1 MSDETFGGGHAA
13 DRPLS
18 LVQIAALIARHAPI
32 VYFHPDE
39 AYFPASIEWYLARAV
54 LVDAADGSVVLRRPA
69 PADLPAGPLD
79 PASPDPFWL
88 TLDPEIAGPAI
99 EPHLAPADD
108 PRRGNLDS
116 ARAYVRAVHHPDL
129 GATDL
134 QFWMFYPYDGPG
146 LARLRP
152 VELGAMRADHLLNLW
167 PGGMHEAD
175 WELAAI
181 RIDHAT
187 LEPCAVFTSQHK
199 DGDCH
204 AGAEAMRKLERDET
218 GRIRLYSSLYGHAT
232 YAHAEERKLF
242 YTWKPLAI
250 CGIELALID
259 QTRPGRAWN
268 LGHPEHHLLISTSW
282 NDPALPE
289 PGWLQFPWRWGARDP
304 AGGRFTR
311 RFVDALKA
319 LLEGRMATTVLLLH
333 ILTLGLSALAF
344 AFAAVILGGKLGT
357 RLLGSAADNSGPV
370 GPRWQPGKWNGTYG
384 FAGPPP
390 PIAWRAEGHPV
401 ARHLTGLSNSVC
413 YLPVRLVSALFGLVA
428 LPFLPEA

>member
-1 MSDETFGGGHAA
+1 MTGATIAETLAA

-18 LVQIAALIARHAPI
+18 LAQIAELIRRHAPI
-32 VYFHPDE
+32 IYFHPEE
-39 AYFPASIEWYLARAV
+39 AYFPSSIEWYLARAV
-54 LVDAADGSVVLRRPA
+54 LVDAADGAFVLRHPV
-69 PADLPAGPLD
+69 PADLPPGPLD
-79 PASPDPFWL
+79 PAVPDAFWL
-88 TLDPEIAGPAI
+88 SFDPELAGPAI

-108 PRRGNLDS
+108 PRRGNLAS
-116 ARAYVRAVHHPDL
+116 ASAYVRAVHHPDQ

-152 VELGAMRADHLLNLW
+152 VELGSTRADHLLNLW

-175 WELAAI
+175 WELAVV

-187 LEPCAVFTSQHK
+187 LEPSAVFTSQHK

-204 AGAEAMRKLERDET
+204 AGAEAMGKLERDDT

-242 YTWKPLAI
+242 YAWKRLAI
-250 CGIELALID
+250 CGFELALVD
-259 QTRPGRAWN
+259 QTRPGRSWN
-268 LGHPEHHLLISTSW
+268 LGDPGNHLLVSTSW
-282 NDPALPE
+282 NDPELPE
-289 PGWLQFPWRWGARDP
+289 PGWQQFPWRWGARDP

-311 RFVDALKA
+311 RFVDALKS
-319 LLEGRMATTVLLLH
+319 LLEGKMATTVLLLH
-333 ILTLGLSALAF
+333 VVTLGLSAIAF

-370 GPRWQPGKWNGTYG
+370 GPRWQPHKWNGDYG

-390 PIAWRAEGHPV
+390 PVVWRAEGHPL
-401 ARHLTGLSNSVC
+401 ARHLTGLSNIVC
-413 YLPVRLVSALFGLVA
+413 YLPVRLVSALFALVA
-428 LPFLPEA
+428 LPFLPKT

>member
-1 MSDETFGGGHAA
+1 MTGGKIAA
-13 DRPLS
+13 TQAGERPLS
-18 LVQIAALIARHAPI
+18 LEQIAELIRRHAPI
-32 VYFHPDE
+32 IYFHPEE
-39 AYFPASIEWYLARAV
+39 AYFPSSIEWYLARAV
-54 LVDAADGSVVLRRPA
+54 LVDAADGAVVLRHPV
-69 PADLPAGPLD
+69 PADLPPGPLD
-79 PASPDPFWL
+79 PAVPDAFWL
-88 TLDPEIAGPAI
+88 SFDPELAGPAI

-116 ARAYVRAVHHPDL
+116 ARAYVRAVHHPDQ

-152 VELGAMRADHLLNLW
+152 AELGAMRADHLLSLW

-175 WELAAI
+175 WELAAV

-187 LEPCAVFTSQHK
+187 LEPSAVFTSQHK

-204 AGAEAMRKLERDET
+204 AGAAAMGKLERDEA
-218 GRIRLYSSLYGHAT
+218 GRTRLYSSLYGHAT

-242 YTWKPLAI
+242 YAWKRLAI
-250 CGIELALID
+250 CGFELALVD
-259 QTRPGRAWN
+259 QTRPGRSWN
-268 LGHPEHHLLISTSW
+268 LGDPGNHLLVSTSW

-311 RFVDALKA
+311 RFVDALKS

-333 ILTLGLSALAF
+333 VVTLGLSAIAF

-357 RLLGSAADNSGPV
+357 RLLGSTADNSGPV
-370 GPRWQPGKWNGTYG
+370 GPRWQPHKWNGDYG

-390 PIAWRAEGHPV
+390 PITWRTEGHPV
-401 ARHLTGLSNSVC
+401 ARHLTGFSNIVC
-413 YLPVRLVSALFGLVA
+413 YLPVRLVSALFALVA
-428 LPFLPEA
+428 LPFLPKT

>member
-1 MSDETFGGGHAA
+1 MTGATIAETLAA

-18 LVQIAALIARHAPI
+18 LAQIAELIRRHAPI
-32 VYFHPDE
+32 IYFHPEE
-39 AYFPASIEWYLARAV
+39 AYFPSSIEWYLARAV
-54 LVDAADGSVVLRRPA
+54 LVDAADGAVVLRHPA
-69 PADLPAGPLD
+69 PTDLPPGPLD
-79 PASPDPFWL
+79 PAVPDAFWL
-88 TLDPEIAGPAI
+88 SFDPELAGPAI

-108 PRRGNLDS
+108 PRRGNLAS
-116 ARAYVRAVHHPDL
+116 ASAYVRAVHHPDQ

-152 VELGAMRADHLLNLW
+152 VELGSTRADHLLNLW

-175 WELAAI
+175 WELAVV

-187 LEPCAVFTSQHK
+187 LEPSAVFTSQHK

-204 AGAEAMRKLERDET
+204 AGAEAMGKLERDDT

-242 YTWKPLAI
+242 YAWKRLAI
-250 CGIELALID
+250 CGFELALVD
-259 QTRPGRAWN
+259 QTRPGRSWN
-268 LGHPEHHLLISTSW
+268 LGDPGNHLLVSTSW
-282 NDPALPE
+282 NDPELPE
-289 PGWLQFPWRWGARDP
+289 PGWQQFPWRWGARDP

-311 RFVDALKA
+311 RFVDALKS
-319 LLEGRMATTVLLLH
+319 LLEGKMATTVLLLH
-333 ILTLGLSALAF
+333 VVTLGLSAIAF

-370 GPRWQPGKWNGTYG
+370 GPRWQPHKWNGDYG

-390 PIAWRAEGHPV
+390 PVAWRAEGHPL
-401 ARHLTGLSNSVC
+401 ARHLTGLSNIVC
-413 YLPVRLVSALFGLVA
+413 YLPVRLVSALFALVA
-428 LPFLPEA
+428 LPFLPKT

>member
-1 MSDETFGGGHAA
+1 MTGATIAETLAA

-18 LVQIAALIARHAPI
+18 LAQIAELIRRHAPI
-32 VYFHPDE
+32 IYFHPEE
-39 AYFPASIEWYLARAV
+39 AYFPSSIEWYLARAV
-54 LVDAADGSVVLRRPA
+54 LVDAADGAVVLRHPA
-69 PADLPAGPLD
+69 PTDLPPGPLD
-79 PASPDPFWL
+79 PAVPDAFWL
-88 TLDPEIAGPAI
+88 SFDPELAGPAI

-108 PRRGNLDS
+108 PRRGNLAS
-116 ARAYVRAVHHPDL
+116 ASAYVRAVHHPDQ

-152 VELGAMRADHLLNLW
+152 VELGSTRADHLLNLW

-175 WELAAI
+175 WELAVV

-187 LEPCAVFTSQHK
+187 LEPSAVFTSQHK

-204 AGAEAMRKLERDET
+204 AGAEAMGKLERDDT

-242 YTWKPLAI
+242 YAWKRLAI
-250 CGIELALID
+250 CGFELALVD
-259 QTRPGRAWN
+259 QTRPGRSWN
-268 LGHPEHHLLISTSW
+268 LGDPGNHLLVSTSW
-282 NDPALPE
+282 NDPELPE
-289 PGWLQFPWRWGARDP
+289 PGWQQFPWRWGARDP

-311 RFVDALKA
+311 RFVDALKS
-319 LLEGRMATTVLLLH
+319 LLEGKMATTVLLLH
-333 ILTLGLSALAF
+333 VVTLGLSAIAF

-370 GPRWQPGKWNGTYG
+370 GPRWQPHKWNGDYG

-390 PIAWRAEGHPV
+390 PVVWRAEGHPL
-401 ARHLTGLSNSVC
+401 ARHLTGLSNIVC
-413 YLPVRLVSALFGLVA
+413 YLPVRLVSALFALVA
-428 LPFLPEA
+428 LPFLPKT